1 MLKKKPMPLKES
13 IIQKKVSSY
22 FKQRGWLVVKII
34 QTTLN
39 GWPDLQLHKD
49 GQTVFIET
57 KAENGI
63 VSPLQFYRHEQLIKQ
78 GFEVYVIHSLNDL
91 HNVKIS

>member
-13 IIQKKVSSY
+13 TIQRKVSEY
-22 FKQRGWLVVKII
+22 FRLQGWIVVKLI
-34 QTTLN
+34 QTTMN
-39 GWPDLQLHKD
+39 GIPDLMLLKD
-49 GQTVFIET
+49 GKTVFIET

-78 GFEVYVIHSLNDL
+78 GFEVYVIYSLNDL